1 MDLADVSPINQRI
14 ASTMLDLPHPLG
26 PTIPVKPA
34 SIVTSSGS
42 AKDLKPVIFRCVN
55 AKA

>member
-26 PTIPVKPA
+26 PTIPVKA
-34 SIVTSSGS
+34 GIDSYFFGFGKGFETGY
-42 AKDLKPVIFRCVN
+42 F
-55 AKA
+55 